1 MVKIDYFRQGGRG
14 MTINSGQ
21 VATRLYGMAER
32 VPDIMYGQVH
42 EETGF
47 GSEHSPSQLREQLR
61 ELTTVNQAMEKEL
74 LEHRKR
80 EAGLRKDLLDYRL
93 LAEVSPAF
101 LFVIQRRRPRLV
113 NPCSCS
119 FAGYTANELKKV
131 NLWRLLHP
139 DFREIVKERY
149 EAHRRG
155 EVSASTFSVKI
166 VSKAGQ
172 MRWAEIKT
180 RTVVCQEEFLV
191 LVAPRDIS
199 EGELKDEMLIPPG
212 RGEDE
217 LQAQAGR
224 FQVEKID
231 AVGLLAGGMAHELN
245 NQLTVIY
252 ACVDLFLPGLSRDNP
267 LHRALS
273 RIRNSAL
280 ICANLTRQLLLFSCR
295 FPLFKVP
302 TDLNQRVDELG
313 KMLPQ
318 MLGGSID
325 IRLETSPHLWM
336 VNADTAALDQAI
348 ANLVLNARDA
358 MPDGGTLTIRTE
370 NLSAVRSGKTGVR
383 VPSSTSGL
391 TPGLKECGVHGRS
404 RFTCLSVSDTGA
416 GIEESDRSRI
426 FEPFY
431 TTKRPGKG
439 IGLGLPVAY
448 GIVRAHDG
456 WIEVDSAPGRGCTF
470 KINLPAV

>member
-1 MVKIDYFRQGGRG
+1 MA
-14 MTINSGQ
+14 INSGQ
-21 VATRLYGMAER
+21 MATGLYVVAER
-32 VPDIMYGQVH
+32 VPDIMPGQVH
-42 EETGF
+42 EGTGF
-47 GSEHSPSQLREQLR
+47 GSECSPRQLREQLR

-80 EAGLRKDLLDYRL
+80 EAGLRKDLLEYRL
-93 LAEVSPAF
+93 LAEVSPVF
-101 LFVIQRRRPRLV
+101 LFVIQGSRLCLV

-139 DFREIVKERY
+139 DFRKIVKERY

-166 VSKAGQ
+166 VSKTGQ
-172 MRWAEIKT
+172 MQWAEIET
-180 RTVVCQEEFLV
+180 RTVVCQGELAV
-191 LVAPRDIS
+191 LVAPRDIP
-199 EGELKDEMLIPPG
+199 ERELKEEMIVPPG

-224 FQVEKID
+224 FQVDKID
-231 AVGLLAGGMAHELN
+231 AVGRLAGGMAHELN

-302 TDLNQRVDELG
+302 IDLNQRVEELG
-313 KMLPQ
+313 KMLPRL
-318 MLGGSID
+318 LGGSID

-336 VNADTAALDQAI
+336 VNADIVALDQAI

-358 MPDGGTLTIRTE
+358 MPDGGILTIRTE
-370 NLSAVRSGKTGVR
+370 NLSAVRPGQEGV
-383 VPSSTSGL
+383 VP
-391 TPGLKECGVHGRS
+391 GR
-404 RFTCLSVSDTGA
+404 FACLSVSDTGA
-416 GIEESDRSRI
+416 GIEESDQSRI

-456 WIEVDSAPGRGCTF
+456 WIEVDSAPGRGSTF
-470 KINLPAV
+470 RINLPAL